1 MERIRKVEHSFYSS
15 KMKNDKKI
23 ILLSDLHYYSD
34 MDEKK
39 LLKLAKKIAEERP
52 DYICISGD
60 LIDDVDEI
68 CPLKKADK
76 LINFMEILGD
86 ISPVMI
92 GIGNH
97 DITHFDN
104 KKNQF
109 KYYFNENFWG
119 ELNNINNIN
128 VLHNTSYQDDDL
140 LISGYTLPF
149 DYYYSKNEESQNIMK
164 KDLSRLR
171 DIVNV
176 DSSRL
181 NINLVHSPIYVTT
194 KEIRHLFLNYDL
206 VLSGHTHDGMLPSIL
221 CDIMPGHWG
230 LMAPDGR
237 PLPKIARGTKQFYDA
252 ELIISGGITKL
263 SNCNGLISK
272 LNFTYPSSFDVID
285 VTGNKDKLTPKKKIR
300 YVK

>member
-1 MERIRKVEHSFYSS
+1 MESIRKVEHNFYSS
-15 KMKNDKKI
+15 KLKKDKKI
-23 ILLSDLHYYSD
+23 ILLSDIHYYSE
-34 MDEKK
+34 MEEKK
-39 LLKLAKKIAEERP
+39 LLKIAKAIAQEEP

-60 LIDDVDEI
+60 LIDSVDEI

-76 LINFMEILGD
+76 LINFLEILGD

-97 DITHFDN
+97 DITLFDS

-119 ELNNINNIN
+119 ELNNISNIN
-128 VLHNTSYQDDDL
+128 ILHNASYEDDDL

-149 DYYYSKNEESQNIMK
+149 TYYYSKQEESPNIMK
-164 KDLSRLR
+164 KDLSQLR
-171 DIVNV
+171 DLVDI

-181 NINLVHSPIYVTT
+181 NVSLVHSPIYVTT

-206 VLSGHTHDGMLPSIL
+206 VLSGHTHEGMLPSIL
-221 CDIMPGHWG
+221 CDIIPGNRG
-230 LMAPDGR
+230 LIAPDGH
-237 PLPKIARGTKQFYDA
+237 LFPKTARGTKQFYDG

-263 SNCNGLISK
+263 SHCNGPLSK
-272 LNFTYPSSFDVID
+272 LNFIYPSSFDVID
-285 VTGNKDKLTPKKKIR
+285 VTGDKDRLIPKKKIK
-300 YVK
+300 YIK